1 MLKQVSPA
9 SGESQGPKQNIK
21 MCKTLTKGLRI
32 REERSPSPIPEICK
46 ALFQAG
52 VVLEEKTKRKSNR
65 PSLSEDKENLFS
77 GQSSKKSLRTNSER
91 RLLGVRN
98 SNVFQFPVPSLESGI
113 TVCVEPAED
122 DDEVFSSS
130 PVTSDLSSLT
140 SGSGRL
146 LLTPSTAHTPINL
159 PSPIGSPNL
168 DKGLCCCTPNRLKLE
183 AEGLD
188 RNNVVLGRG
197 AFGTVVLGRWRGR
210 KVAVKV
216 MEAEVGGTTAKR
228 RKSLESELQARKLD
242 HQNVVKVYAVHA
254 VEQGHAV
261 VIMEYV
267 GSRNLHRLVVERRE
281 KRLEK
286 TWLLGA
292 AVEISR
298 ALLHC
303 HQRKI
308 IHLDVKPANV
318 FVTSS
323 GVCKLGD
330 FGCSVLQDSNTL
342 SLDHSLVGT
351 PGYQAPEFLRG
362 CEPTLGCDVYSLG
375 ILLWQLD
382 SREFPYPGHHPH
394 TVMFRV
400 VAAGARPKLP
410 SSTNGA
416 ISLPAFTSLYTHCW
430 AANPESRPT
439 IRSIVERLASLG
451 TRSSLA
457 PPISRLRSMR

>member
-1 MLKQVSPA
+1 M
-9 SGESQGPKQNIK
+9 
-21 MCKTLTKGLRI
+21 
-32 REERSPSPIPEICK
+32 
-46 ALFQAG
+46 
-52 VVLEEKTKRKSNR
+52 
-65 PSLSEDKENLFS
+65 
-77 GQSSKKSLRTNSER
+77 
-91 RLLGVRN
+91 
-98 SNVFQFPVPSLESGI
+98 
-113 TVCVEPAED
+113 
-122 DDEVFSSS
+122 
-130 PVTSDLSSLT
+130 
-140 SGSGRL
+140 
-146 LLTPSTAHTPINL
+146 
-159 PSPIGSPNL
+159 
-168 DKGLCCCTPNRLKLE
+168 
-183 AEGLD
+183 
-188 RNNVVLGRG
+188 
-197 AFGTVVLGRWRGR
+197 
-210 KVAVKV
+210 
-216 MEAEVGGTTAKR
+216 
-228 RKSLESELQARKLD
+228 
-242 HQNVVKVYAVHA
+242 HA

-267 GSRNLHRLVVERRE
+267 GSRNLHRLIVERRE

-292 AVEISR
+292 AVEVSR

-342 SLDHSLVGT
+342 SLDHSLVAT

-362 CEPTLGCDVYSLG
+362 FSPTPACDVYSLG

-382 SREFPYPGHHPH
+382 SREYPYPGHHPH

-410 SSTNGA
+410 SSTNGT

-430 AANPESRPT
+430 AAKPEARPT
-439 IRSIVERLASLG
+439 IRSVVERLVSLG

>member
-1 MLKQVSPA
+1 MLTNLSPF
-9 SGESQGPKQNIK
+9 SGESKEPKRDIK
-21 MCKTLTKGLRI
+21 MCKTVTKGLRI
-32 REERSPSPIPEICK
+32 REERSPSPNPEICK

-52 VVLEEKTKRKSNR
+52 VVLDANTKNKSNR
-65 PSLSEDKENLFS
+65 KSLSEDKENLCL
-77 GQSSKKSLRTNSER
+77 GQSTKKSRTTKSEW
-91 RLLGVRN
+91 RLPSVRN
-98 SNVFQFPVPSLESGI
+98 SEVFQFPVPSLESGV

-130 PVTSDLSSLT
+130 PVSSGLSSHT
-140 SGSGRL
+140 SGSRRL
-146 LLTPSTAHTPINL
+146 LLTPSTAHTPVNL

-188 RNNVVLGRG
+188 RNTVVLGRG

-228 RKSLESELQARKLD
+228 RKSLESELQARRLD

-267 GSRNLHRLVVERRE
+267 GSRNLHRLIVERRE
-281 KRLEK
+281 KRLEN

-292 AVEISR
+292 AVEVSR

-330 FGCSVLQDSNTL
+330 FGCSVSQDVNTL

-362 CEPTLGCDVYSLG
+362 CSPTPACDVYSLG

-382 SREFPYPGHHPH
+382 SREIPYPGHHPH

-430 AANPESRPT
+430 AANPETRP
-439 IRSIVERLASLG
+439 SIKSVVERLVSLG

>member
-1 MLKQVSPA
+1 MLKKLSPA
-9 SGESQGPKQNIK
+9 SGESQVPQQDIK
-21 MCKTLTKGLRI
+21 MCKTLTGGLRI
-32 REERSPSPIPEICK
+32 GEERSPSPIPQICK

-52 VVLEEKTKRKSNR
+52 VVLDTNTNKKSHR
-65 PSLSEDKENLFS
+65 ASLSEDKENLCS
-77 GQSSKKSLRTNSER
+77 RLSSMKCVCTNSER
-91 RLLGVRN
+91 RLSIVRK
-98 SNVFQFPVPSLESGI
+98 SPVFQFPVPSLCLQS
-113 TVCVEPAED
+113 VD

-130 PVTSDLSSLT
+130 PVTGLSSP
-140 SGSGRL
+140 SSSSGRL
-146 LLTPSTAHTPINL
+146 LLTPSTAHTPVNL
-159 PSPIGSPNL
+159 PSPMGSPNL
-168 DKGLCCCTPNRLKLE
+168 DKGVSCSTPNRLKLE

-188 RNNVVLGRG
+188 RNSVVLGRG

-216 MEAEVGGTTAKR
+216 MEAEAGGSTAKR
-228 RKSLESELQARKLD
+228 RKSLESELQARQLD
-242 HQNVVKVYAVHA
+242 HRNVVKVYAVHA

-267 GSRNLHRLVVERRE
+267 GSRNLHRLIVERKE

-292 AVEISR
+292 ALEVSQ

-330 FGCSVLQDSNTL
+330 FGCSVSQDCKTL

-351 PGYQAPEFLRG
+351 PGYQAPELLRG
-362 CEPTLGCDVYSLG
+362 DCPAPACDVYSLA

-382 SREFPYPGHHPH
+382 SRESPYPGHHPH

-400 VAAGARPKLP
+400 VAAGARPMLP
-410 SSTNGA
+410 SSSNAA
-416 ISLPAFTSLYTHCW
+416 ISLAAFTSLYTQCW
-430 AANPESRPT
+430 AANKEMRPSM
-439 IRSIVERLASLG
+439 RSVVERLVSLT